1 VTWFFTPPH
10 GGGSSPRSLPGRTH
24 LALSLSRAVC
34 SPTPLLAACEGFS
47 LMAGPSRPLPAG
59 IYRVRPLRPVRPPL
73 ASGSH
78 AGRGA
83 DTPATFVARV
93 GTVTTG
99 SAPAYG
105 RALAPCYGSD
115 LLTLR
120 LHFASQ
126 LGDVVFHAA
135 PRKEV
140 FRALPGPVAP
150 RNFVPFARPAHFWS
164 GPFWRGG
171 LARTRFFVLVCAV
184 AAISLWGNCV
194 DGRIETLRTPH
205 SARARFLI
213 APCRTAPESYH

>member
-1 VTWFFTPPH
+1 
-10 GGGSSPRSLPGRTH
+10 
-24 LALSLSRAVC
+24 
-34 SPTPLLAACEGFS
+34 
-47 LMAGPSRPLPAG
+47 
-59 IYRVRPLRPVRPPL
+59 VRPLRPVRPPL

-99 SAPAYG
+99 SAPACG

-150 RNFVPFARPAHFWS
+150 RNFVPFARPA
-164 GPFWRGG
+164 
-171 LARTRFFVLVCAV
+171 LA
-184 AAISLWGNCV
+184 G
-194 DGRIETLRTPH
+194 
-205 SARARFLI
+205 
-213 APCRTAPESYH
+213 